1 MEKIVY
7 DNSGPVNH
15 FDYMKKNCKY
25 NKLTRE
31 NYAVINKNTSFYYRK
46 NPDADSINKSDI
58 ERGRSPRYDLA
69 ADPKGLTYTDE
80 WCEKHREAALKN
92 FDMNM
97 EYYKQVGK
105 EFEDRLNEFLLTDG
119 KEFKEY
125 YSLNHEDMRKPGI
138 YMLVLDEYKRIYIG
152 STMKQTLRR
161 RIMRHWGRVMPFDR
175 LIWGSADS
183 SIIAIDSFGCLDTTR
198 IFLIPFDVGEE
209 NRLYD
214 EEFNYTSS
222 PLIYDFLQNRASGG
236 MTTYLDSVL
245 NMRCMDFPNKCVKG
259 LLD

>member
-7 DNSGPVNH
+7 DNSGLVNH

-58 ERGRSPRYDLA
+58 ERGKSPRYDLA

-105 EFEDRLNEFLLTDG
+105 EFEDRLKSIIDEVEAAGNVIIFIDEIHRLNRSVEEILYPAMEDYALDKEKIECLTKRELD
-119 KEFKEY
+119 
-125 YSLNHEDMRKPGI
+125 
-138 YMLVLDEYKRIYIG
+138 VL
-152 STMKQTLRR
+152 
-161 RIMRHWGRVMPFDR
+161 R
-175 LIWGSADS
+175 LISEGCSNKKISDELTISERTVKNHISHIFRKIDVEDRTQAAVF
-183 SIIAIDSFGCLDTTR
+183 AIR
-198 IFLIPFDVGEE
+198 
-209 NRLYD
+209 
-214 EEFNYTSS
+214 
-222 PLIYDFLQNRASGG
+222 
-236 MTTYLDSVL
+236 
-245 NMRCMDFPNKCVKG
+245 NKIS
-259 LLD
+259 